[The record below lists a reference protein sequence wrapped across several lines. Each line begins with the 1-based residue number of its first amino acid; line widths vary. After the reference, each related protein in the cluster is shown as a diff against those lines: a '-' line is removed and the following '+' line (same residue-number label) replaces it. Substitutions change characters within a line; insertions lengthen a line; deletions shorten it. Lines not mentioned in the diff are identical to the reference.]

1 MSLGWFLVEDVLT
14 LYFLSAGLANGGI
27 SEDGFLPSDRRT
39 GRKGKRHKHSSKL
52 VNGKCQTMSSEK
64 ESNDVVSPHIE
75 GHLKEQDIFQYTP
88 GTISGKPFTLT
99 SISSLVLCC
108 LLLLVFFY

>member
-1 MSLGWFLVEDVLT
+1 MEEFQRMVFCHLIDGQEGKV
-14 LYFLSAGLANGGI
+14 NG
-27 SEDGFLPSDRRT
+27 RRVPQ
-39 GRKGKRHKHSSKL
+39 L

-75 GHLKEQDIFQYTP
+75 GHLKEQDIFQDTP
-88 GTISGKPFTLT
+88 GTVSGEPFTFT

-108 LLLLVFFY
+108 